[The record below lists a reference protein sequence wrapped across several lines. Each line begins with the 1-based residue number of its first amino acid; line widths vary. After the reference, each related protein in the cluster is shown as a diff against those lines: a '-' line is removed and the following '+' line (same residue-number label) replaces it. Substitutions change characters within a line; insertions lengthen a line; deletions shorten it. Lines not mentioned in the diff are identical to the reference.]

1 MSKQLPSKESTLFR
15 SIVKYYEIKQ
25 YKKGLKAADSI
36 LKKFP
41 EHGET
46 LAMKGLTLNCM
57 GKKEEAYEYVRQ
69 GVKRDLKSHVCWH
82 VYGLLYRSDRNY
94 AEAIK
99 CYRQALRI
107 DPDNAQI
114 LRDLYLLQVQM
125 RDLKGYCETR
135 RMFLQLKPNNR
146 NNWIGLAIAHH
157 LNGTLQTAVD
167 ILDKYSA
174 TLDTS
179 RDANYDDSEM
189 YLYQNEIIQEM
200 GDIPACL
207 AHLETIKPYVLDTLV
222 WRQRKAECLVLQGD
236 SEAALAIYAEL
247 LDINMDNYAYHRGV
261 QAALCKQPKWLKLTS
276 LPSATEELTAA
287 EKTTLAAYYDKTP
300 DCPTHC
306 RIALDILV
314 GDDLKAKYET
324 GASLPCANGIFRLD
338 AYLRRGL
345 KKGVP
350 SLGSDVKSLYQAPA
364 SLALL
369 SDLVAVYL
377 GEKATVPAA
386 EWVWRVYFAAQH
398 FDRLRDTKRAL
409 TLIDECLA
417 HTPTVLEFYQMKGKV
432 LKHAG
437 DYSAAATVV
446 DQGRKL
452 DLADRYINNKTTKY
466 LLRANRIAE
475 AEATIALFTR
485 HEGDPQQ
492 NLFEMQCMW
501 YENAVAA
508 AHARQHADGPAL
520 KKFAAVEKHFN
531 DFIDDQFDFH
541 SYCMRKMTLRA
552 YLQMLR
558 MCDTL
563 LEHKVMVQAVHGA
576 IAVHLRRYDTPAGSA
591 PAAPAKLSAADK
603 AKAKRAAAKARK
615 AEFRKAEEEALQS
628 QLQKEQEAAER
639 EKLDKTKKK
648 QSQRAARETPVD
660 ADPHGELLLA
670 KPPLEE
676 AWRLVTILKEYAP
689 RAVATNVAAFDVAF
703 RQRKYLLC
711 LEALLAVPRDAWTA
725 PLLPRLVQLYS
736 VTGVAPIVAKLLD
749 EAKAALFRGAKDL
762 AAVVA
767 AAKAADGTRSLEWR
781 VAVAEA
787 ACLVDSKN
795 KAWVVSWLLD
805 DKAQASVG
813 AYEDALSVVARFT
826 DAKDHA
832 AFAAKLKE
840 WFVHAA
846 AFGNAYTA

>member
-25 YKKGLKAADSI
+25 YKKGLKAADAI

-57 GKKEEAYEYVRQ
+57 GKKEEAYEFVRQ

-135 RMFLQLKPNNR
+135 RMFLTLKPNNR

-157 LNGTLQTAVD
+157 LHGTHQTAID

-174 TLDTS
+174 TLETS

-189 YLYQNEIIQEM
+189 YLYQNEIIQET
-200 GDIPACL
+200 GDIAACL
-207 AHLETIKPYVLDTLV
+207 SHLETIKPYVLDTLV
-222 WRQRKAECLVLQGD
+222 WRQRKAECLILQGAYD
-236 SEAALAIYAEL
+236 EAMAIYAEL
-247 LDINMDNYAYHRGV
+247 LEINMDNYAYHRGV
-261 QAALCKQPKWLKLTS
+261 QAALCQQPSWLALSS
-276 LPSATEELTAA
+276 LPSATSALTPA
-287 EKTTLAAYYDKTP
+287 EKTTLGAFYNKTP

-306 RIALDILV
+306 RIALDVLS
-314 GDDLKAKYET
+314 GADLKAK
-324 GASLPCANGIFRLD
+324 LD

-350 SLGSDVKSLYQAPA
+350 SLGSDVKSLYASPA
-364 SLALL
+364 SKTLL
-369 SDLVAVYL
+369 SELLAIYLAEEASVAS
-377 GEKATVPAA
+377 T
-386 EWVWRVYFAAQH
+386 EWVWRLYLAAQH
-398 FDRLRDTKRAL
+398 YDRLRDVTRAL
-409 TLIDECLA
+409 EFIDKCLA
-417 HTPTVLEFYQMKGKV
+417 HTPTVLEFYQMKGRI

-437 DYSAAATVV
+437 DYSAAATIV
-446 DQGRKL
+446 DEGRKL
-452 DLADRYINNKTTKY
+452 DLADRYINNKATKY
-466 LLRANRIAE
+466 FLRANRIAE

-508 AHARQHADGPAL
+508 AHSRLQANGPAL
-520 KKFAAVEKHFN
+520 KKFAAVEKHFT

-552 YLQMLR
+552 YVQMLR

-563 LEHKVMVQAVHGA
+563 LQHKVMVKALHGA
-576 IAVHLRRYDTPAGSA
+576 IAVQLARFDAPNGSA
-591 PAAPAKLSAADK
+591 VEPAADAKMSAADK

-615 AEFRKAEEEALQS
+615 AEFRKAEEASVQS

-648 QSQRAARETPVD
+648 PTQRARETPVD
-660 ADPHGELLLA
+660 SDPLGEALLA
-670 KPPLEE
+670 KAPLEE
-676 AWRLVTILKEYAP
+676 AWRLVSILKEYAP
-689 RAVATNVAAFDVAF
+689 NTVETNVAAFDVAF
-703 RQRKYLLC
+703 RQQKYLLC
-711 LEALLAVPRDAWTA
+711 LEALLAAPRDAWSA
-725 PLLPRLVQLYS
+725 PLLVRLVQLYS
-736 VTGVAPIVAKLLD
+736 VKTIASPLVLKLLG
-749 EAKAALFRGAKDL
+749 EAKAILFRGAKDL

-767 AAKAADGTRSLEWR
+767 AVKTSDGARSLVWR

-787 ACLVDSKN
+787 ACLVDAKTN
-795 KAWVVSWLLD
+795 KSWISAWLLED
-805 DKAQASVG
+805 QAQGAVA
-813 AYEDALSVVARFT
+813 AYEAAVAVVARFA
-826 DAKDHA
+826 DAKESA
-832 AFAAKLKE
+832 AFVAKVKG
-840 WFVHAA
+840 WFPHAV
-846 AFGNAYTA
+846 AFGNAYKH